1 MNDPKPS
8 FTERLVAAD
17 RPMPD
22 ARQRYEKE
30 LKAMFEKSL
39 SPRQRGAYLLGSA
52 FLLAIAGFFGLT
64 ASFAPELKGEFF
76 PYIMAYFVMTAVA
89 SLAAAYMLGRGFW
102 SGSVRRNGIA
112 VVGIGV
118 IYLGLLG
125 WIFMLMARHIPEL
138 LRDDVRV
145 FGLVLLIYAAV
156 AWVRHRIA
164 QAELVTNQKM
174 LELELRLAEIGE
186 TVKGKSM

>member
-1 MNDPKPS
+1 MI
-8 FTERLVAAD
+8 
-17 RPMPD
+17 
-22 ARQRYEKE
+22 EKT
-30 LKAMFEKSL
+30 L
-39 SPRQRGAYLLGSA
+39 SPRERGTYLLA
-52 FLLAIAGFFGLT
+52 AAVCLAGAAFFGLT
-64 ASFAPELKGEFF
+64 ASFAPELRGDFF
-76 PYIMAYFVMTAVA
+76 PYILAYFVANAVVFVAVA
-89 SLAAAYMLGRGFW
+89 VMLCRGFW
-102 SGSVRRNGIA
+102 KGTMRRNGSG

-156 AWVRHRIA
+156 AWVRHRIG
-164 QAELVTNQKM
+164 QAELTTNQKM

-186 TVKGKSM
+186 TVKGSGKS

>member
-1 MNDPKPS
+1 MNDPKSS

-17 RPMPD
+17 RPLPD
-22 ARQRYEKE
+22 ARRRYEQE
-30 LKAMFEKSL
+30 LKAMLEKSL
-39 SPRQRGAYLLGSA
+39 SPRQRGAYLLGA
-52 FLLAIAGFFGLT
+52 VFLLVIAGFFGLT
-64 ASFAPELKGEFF
+64 ASFAPELKAEFF
-76 PYIMAYFVMTAVA
+76 PYILAYFVMTAVA
-89 SLAAAYMLGRGFW
+89 SLVAAFMLGRGFW
-102 SGSVRRNGIA
+102 SGTVRRNGST

-156 AWVRHRIA
+156 VWVRHRIA
-164 QAELVTNQKM
+164 QAEVVTNQKM

-186 TVKGKSM
+186 AVKGSS